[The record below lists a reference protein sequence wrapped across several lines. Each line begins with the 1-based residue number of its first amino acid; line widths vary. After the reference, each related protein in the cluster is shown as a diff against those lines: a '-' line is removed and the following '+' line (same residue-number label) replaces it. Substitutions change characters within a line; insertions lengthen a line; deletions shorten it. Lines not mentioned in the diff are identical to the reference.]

1 VHQRI
6 FVLLSLTPAIGYL
19 FAGAPPAKGPA
30 KSAVPAS
37 FEAIVQPFLSKNCF
51 MCHNQ
56 KLHSGELDL
65 KTHAQP
71 ETLLK
76 DREIWENVVA
86 KIKSG
91 EMPPKGLPRPK
102 AEEVSAVAGWIQGEY
117 DRLDAN
123 AAPDPGRVTARRLNR
138 YEYNSTVR
146 DLTGINF
153 RPADDFPADDSGYGF
168 DNIGDV
174 LSLSPVLMEKYMTAA
189 EKIVRRA
196 IVVGPPQFKP
206 TRALLKAETAG
217 MGEHFKVAP
226 LKPGAVGPM
235 PSKTALHM
243 RYGFP
248 VQADYEIRVS
258 LGGIRPDTAPPVKM
272 AFWLDDKQIQEFEV
286 IPQRDKKR
294 NFELKL
300 PVAAGSR
307 MLSAAFVNDDFD
319 PAKNPI
325 TARDRYLTIETFEI
339 RGPFNAVAPPLPESQ
354 KLLISC
360 GHEANQHQPACAR
373 KVVGDIARRGFR
385 RPPTEKELNRLLA
398 FVDEAQKEGD
408 SFEQGIRIA
417 LQAVLVSPQ
426 FLFRIERDPNPANG
440 QTEHAISDFEL
451 ATRLSYFLW
460 SSMPDDELLAAAE
473 SGRLRKPS
481 VLKAQV
487 ARMIRD
493 PKAKALAENFA
504 GQWLQLR
511 NLDEAKPDPDRFPG
525 FDDELRRAMKRE
537 TELFFEAVVKEDR
550 SILDFLDAK
559 FTYLNDRLAQH
570 YGIAGV
576 DGSEFRRVALTG
588 DQRSGILT
596 QASILTVSSYPNRTS
611 PVIRGKWVLENI
623 LNAPP
628 PPPPPGVPNLD
639 EAAVGNTGSL
649 RQQLEKHRSNA
660 ICASCHSRMDPLG
673 FGLENY
679 DAIGA
684 WRTQDG
690 KFPIDST
697 GTLPNGKSFTKP
709 AELKAILRADKDEF
723 SKGLTEKLMTYALG
737 RGLERFDRP
746 AVQSVNRRLAAEG
759 YRFSAL
765 VMGIVESL
773 PFQMRRGEGPRS

>member
-1 VHQRI
+1 VYQRI
-6 FVLLSLTPAIGYL
+6 LVIISVAPAIGYL
-19 FAGAPPAKGPA
+19 FAGSPTKTPA
-30 KSAVPAS
+30 KSSS
-37 FEAIVQPFLSKNCF
+37 FESTVQPFLSKNCF

-71 ETLLK
+71 EQLLK

-91 EMPPKGLPRPK
+91 EMPPKGLPRPT
-102 AEEVSAVAGWIQGEY
+102 AGDIAAVSGWIQGEY
-117 DRLDAN
+117 DRIDASM
-123 AAPDPGRVTARRLNR
+123 APDPGRVTARRLNR
-138 YEYNSTVR
+138 YEYNCTVR
-146 DLTGINF
+146 DLTGVTF

-174 LSLSPVLMEKYMTAA
+174 LSLSPVLMEKYMAAA
-189 EKIVRRA
+189 EKIARRA
-196 IVVGPPQFKP
+196 IVVGTPQFKP

-217 MGEHFKVAP
+217 MGEYLKVAP
-226 LKPGAVGPM
+226 LKPGEAGPM

-243 RYGFP
+243 RHEFP
-248 VQADYEIRVS
+248 VQADYEFRIS
-258 LGGIRPDTAPPVKM
+258 LGGVRPESAPPIKM
-272 AFWLDDKQIQEFEV
+272 VFWLDGKKTQEFEV

-300 PVAAGSR
+300 PVSAGSH
-307 MLSAAFVNDDFD
+307 MLSAAFVDDDFD

-325 TARDRYLTIETFEI
+325 AARDRYLAVDSFEV
-339 RGPFNAVAPPLPESQ
+339 RGPFNAVPPPLPESH

-360 GHEANQHQPACAR
+360 GHEPSQHQPECAR
-373 KVVGDIARRGFR
+373 KIVGDIARRGFR

-426 FLFRIERDPNPANG
+426 FLFRIERDPSNFAA
-440 QTEHAISDFEL
+440 EHPISNFEL

-460 SSMPDDELLAAAE
+460 SSMPDDELLAVAE
-473 SGRLRKPS
+473 SGRLRQPS

-487 ARMIRD
+487 ARMMRD

-511 NLDEAKPDPDRFPG
+511 NLDEAKPDPDRFPE
-525 FDDELRRAMKRE
+525 FDDELRHAMKRE

-559 FTYLNDRLAQH
+559 FSFLNDRLAQH
-570 YGIAGV
+570 YGIPGV
-576 DGSEFRRVALTG
+576 EGSEFRRVALTG

-623 LNAPP
+623 LNSPP

-660 ICASCHSRMDPLG
+660 VCASCHSRMDPLG

-679 DAIGA
+679 NAIGA

-697 GTLPNGKSFTKP
+697 GTLPNGKSFSKP
-709 AELKAILRADKDEF
+709 SELKAILRADKDEF

-746 AVQSVNRRLAAEG
+746 AVQSVQRRLAAKG
-759 YRFSAL
+759 YRFSEL

-773 PFQMRRGEGPRS
+773 PFQMRRGEGPKS